1 MKPNMMMSERSTSGE
16 DINQKVEE
24 GIKEFEVFQKKL
36 KSIVHALNEQHSSM
50 IELNNNRM
58 KVRLEFL
65 LFLNAGASLSTS
77 LMFHLFCTHHFPCR
91 RQSSWR
97 DHSRR
102 TAPLHMSRAR
112 LELLPALCRLS
123 I

>member
-77 LMFHLFCTHHFPCR
+77 LMFHLFCTHHLSCR
-91 RQSSWR
+91 RQSSWQ

-102 TAPLHMSRAR
+102 VAPLRMSRAR